1 MITIPNDRQF
11 ELKNI
16 VCDYNG
22 TIAKDGKVVEGVREL
37 FDRLAKRYR
46 IFVITADTFGSVK
59 EQLEGFNVSIKV
71 LSSDDHTS
79 EKADFIKELGVENS
93 VAIGNGNNDAAML
106 ENAALSI
113 VLMGDEGCSKDALFS
128 SDIVC
133 KSIIDALELFLYQ
146 KRVIATLRR

>member
-1 MITIPNDRQF
+1 MIAIPNDRQF

-46 IFVITADTFGSVK
+46 IFVVTADTFGSVK

-71 LSSDDHTS
+71 LSSDDHTG
-79 EKADFIKELGVENS
+79 EKADFIKELGAKNS
-93 VAIGNGNNDAAML
+93 AAIGNGNNDAAML

-113 VLMGDEGCSKDALFS
+113 VLIGDEGCSKDALLK